1 MTESPNTESLTDF
14 AEPEVPAAETST
26 RRFISDFSEN
36 KIAVFALIVLLSISL
51 IALLAPLISPQNPYD
66 LAEIDIM
73 DGRLPP
79 GTESMTGIT
88 FLLGTDDQGRDMLSA
103 IFYGLRISL

>member
-1 MTESPNTESLTDF
+1 MTETPNTENLTDF

-26 RRFISDFSEN
+26 RRFISDFTEN
-36 KIAVFALIVLLSISL
+36 KIAVCALIVLLSIVL
-51 IALLAPLISPQNPYD
+51 VALFAPLISPQNPYN

-79 GTESMTGIT
+79 GTESMTGMT
-88 FLLGTDDQGRDMLSA
+88 F
-103 IFYGLRISL
+103 